1 MSAWTFS
8 GSNEANLMKIKYGKL
23 IDKQF
28 NKDNVILGRIKKMQ
42 DLIGSQ
48 IERPLIQSIGGGV
61 GAGSLPTANE
71 NKIAK
76 VKLSD
81 SKKLYAVVSV
91 DRETMKRAKVSE
103 GAFVSMTKY
112 PVKIAVESF
121 NRNLTRQILRNDIAG
136 AGSLIT
142 GAVDSGTPP
151 SDVGGSGTINSISY
165 DFKIPFD
172 KASTYSAAAFEGIE
186 IGDILNVNSEATA
199 LEVVEMTVSEANG
212 YATGTIYVTGTSARL
227 TVLSDA
233 CCPLPFIETD
243 NLYMQNSRTK
253 ELDGIAGVLAATSGT
268 YKNVTIGRRFQSYRK
283 DASSAALS
291 TDLLNDLVINIKRR
305 SGESPDM
312 LLTSHHQFIKLL
324 NLLEDQKTYNLP
336 ARDKKFKGQ
345 ISFAAIE
352 FMSADGP
359 IPVIPDRF
367 MDNNKVFALNSNH
380 IELHTTPGG
389 FEWFDEDG
397 TVFLRDAT
405 DSYSARY
412 GGYCELFVNPHF
424 QGELHTLAV

>member
-8 GSNEANLMKIKYGKL
+8 GDNEANLMKIKYGKL

-48 IERPLIQSIGGGV
+48 IDRPLIQSIGGGV
-61 GAGSLPTANE
+61 GSGSLPTANE
-71 NKIAK
+71 NKIGK
-76 VKLSD
+76 VILNV
-81 SKKLYAVVSV
+81 SKKLYAVVQI
-91 DRETMKRAKVSE
+91 DRESMKRAKVSE

-136 AGSLIT
+136 AGDLLTGNASNSTVSGT
-142 GAVDSGTPP
+142 GASGDPYVV
-151 SDVGGSGTINSISY
+151 SFDV
-165 DFKIPFD
+165 
-172 KASTYSAAAFEGIE
+172 ASTYFPAEFESVE
-186 IGDILNVNSEATA
+186 EGDLLNVNTETTD
-199 LEVVEMTVSEANG
+199 LEVTAMTVTDASG
-212 YATGTIYVTGTSARL
+212 YATGTISLVGTSARL
-227 TVLSDA
+227 AILADVVGCGA
-233 CCPLPFIETD
+233 CPVAFGATD
-243 NLYMQNSRTK
+243 KLYIQGSKDN
-253 ELDGIAGVLAATSGT
+253 EIDGIKGVVAATGGS

-283 DASSAALS
+283 SAASASIS
-291 TDLLNDLVINIKRR
+291 TDLLNDLVINLKRK

-312 LLTSHHQFIKLL
+312 LLSSYHQFIKIL
-324 NLLEDQKTYNLP
+324 NLLEDQKSYNLP
-336 ARDKKFKGQ
+336 ARDKKYKGQ
-345 ISFAAIE
+345 ISFSGIE
-352 FMSADGP
+352 FMSADGA

-367 MDNNKVFALNSNH
+367 MDGDKVYALNSNH
-380 IELHTTPGG
+380 IELHMTPGG

-405 DSYSARY
+405 DAYSARY
-412 GGYCELFVNPHF
+412 GGYAELFVNPHF